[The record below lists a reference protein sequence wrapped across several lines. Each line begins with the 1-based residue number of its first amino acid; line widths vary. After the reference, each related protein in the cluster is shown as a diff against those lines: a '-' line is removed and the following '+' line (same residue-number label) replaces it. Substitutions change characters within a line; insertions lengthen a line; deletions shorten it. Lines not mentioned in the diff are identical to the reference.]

1 MNSTRLLRQFFDR
14 FIVPTSHALNNNKAQ
29 ILGQILLELET
40 LSDTSYKS
48 GDFGP
53 DFTEIHVEDFAERLE
68 RIWLDDD
75 LPELTL
81 LAKPVV
87 DLAAVLREKDRG
99 KTKTISE
106 TSYVLY

>member
-1 MNSTRLLRQFFDR
+1 MNSTRLLRRFFYR
-14 FIVPTSHALNNNKAQ
+14 FIVPTSHTIKANKAQ
-29 ILGQILLELET
+29 ILGARLLGSEI
-40 LSDTSYKS
+40 LSDSLYQS
-48 GDFGP
+48 APSGP
-53 DFTEIHVEDFAERLE
+53 DFTEIRAEDFAERLE
-68 RIWLDDD
+68 AIWLGND